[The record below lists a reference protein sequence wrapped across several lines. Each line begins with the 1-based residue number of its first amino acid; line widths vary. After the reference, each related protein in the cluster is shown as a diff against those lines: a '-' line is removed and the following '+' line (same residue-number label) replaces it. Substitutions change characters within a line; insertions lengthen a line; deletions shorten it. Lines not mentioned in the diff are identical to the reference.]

1 MMMAGCLQ
9 LVGLG
14 QFFKFNEG
22 PDGSD
27 GFLPLIGLNSFSCA
41 GGRRRGGGAV
51 GTGECFVWGV
61 CELGMRGG

>member
-1 MMMAGCLQ
+1 MERMVWAGRLAMMMAGCLQ

-41 GGRRRGGGAV
+41 GGRRRGGVIDGLI
-51 GTGECFVWGV
+51 FH
-61 CELGMRGG
+61 